1 MTYFTEKEADLI
13 TYCMEQ
19 NVYEFTDVEMSD
31 YKSILTKLHS
41 LTDTTRNSDYYPSEW
56 DYAEILKCSDL
67 SNTN

>member
-1 MTYFTEKEADLI
+1 
-13 TYCMEQ
+13 MEQ
-19 NVYEFTDVEMSD
+19 NVYEFTDVEMID